1 MLFVLNPHR
10 FWFPTFLTWLNF
22 VVVILLDVQPNL
34 STIFSRIFLKHVVEG
49 FYHSFNPIGSG
60 PFFQCLFD
68 IIVIIQQMCWYK
80 IRIITYLSNNNRYT
94 IFIYLHLLIGSV
106 YGSVST
112 YVCPYQRDLSVHVM
126 CSQIS
131 HVSVVSVQAP
141 LQLAMSWHHV
151 IIPHIWNFVEDR
163 GMWIRVDF
171 GVDHHDHDWL
181 AQNWAIWNFVVPCK
195 NLFHR
200 RWSSIM

>member
-34 STIFSRIFLKHVVEG
+34 STIFSRIILKHVVEG
-49 FYHSFNPIGSG
+49 FSYFFNPIGNG
-60 PFFQCLFD
+60 PFFQCLLD
-68 IIVIIQQMCWYK
+68 IIAIMQQMCWYK

-151 IIPHIWNFVEDR
+151 IIQSSYLEFCR
-163 GMWIRVDF
+163 GSRNVDQSWLR
-171 GVDHHDHDWL
+171 GRSPWSWL
-181 AQNWAIWNFVVPCK
+181 AGTKLSYLEFC
-195 NLFHR
+195 
-200 RWSSIM
+200 SSLQKPIS

>member
-1 MLFVLNPHR
+1 MVWTDVHCFCQI
-10 FWFPTFLTWLNF
+10 WLLLLDIC
-22 VVVILLDVQPNL
+22 VWAIQDVIL
-34 STIFSRIFLKHVVEG
+34 
-49 FYHSFNPIGSG
+49 FYLPL
-60 PFFQCLFD
+60 QCLFD

-126 CSQIS
+126 CSQFS

-195 NLFHR
+195 NLFVVVFGR
-200 RWSSIM
+200 GAINCI